1 MIRRPCLAVCA
12 TAVLLALA
20 ASIAPAQVAP
30 GSVFDPATGRDLS
43 AWPPDRHFDH
53 LHMLLELDLPDVV
66 NQPTATGRVTL
77 TVTPLGRERGTLV
90 LNAEGL
96 RIASVAVGR
105 GSATRPA
112 PFIHADDLLT
122 ITLNPAAR
130 LGETVR
136 VVIDYAIE
144 QLRFDGTG
152 LTWSPPA
159 RRPSNASEE
168 VPMLHTQGQPEYAR
182 RWFPCHDYPNE
193 RLATELIVTVDSEFQ
208 TVSNGVLIDR
218 RTVQDGRTRWHWK
231 QERPHAN
238 YLVSLVVGKFDVV
251 EVGGP
256 ESARP
261 GLDMPVYSPVGT
273 AANAARAFGRT
284 PEMVAFYERY
294 FDEPYPWDK
303 YAQTIVRGFMA
314 GAMENTS
321 ASTFNAFA
329 AAARRDALED
339 IIAHELVHQWTGNL
353 LTCKSWEHLWLNEG
367 WASMGEALWAEEA
380 ARLEAVA
387 RGATPDETDAAMR
400 RAYHRAIHGSFVGQ
414 RSGNRSAAPDLPALA
429 SNRYIDPE
437 TNFMKL
443 DNPYG
448 KGACV
453 LHMLR
458 ARLGDSIF
466 LEGVRLYIKRH
477 RFGEVETDDFRK
489 ALEDVSGQ
497 SLERFFEQWVYR
509 PGIARFKVDLAWTGP
524 DEGPGTLSVRAEQV
538 QQIDADN
545 PAYAVTLPIYLS
557 FPDGS
562 GDYHYLVTDT
572 RVAEA
577 AFELPARPTDAAVD
591 PGLHVLAD
599 YAVTKP
605 LAWWLRQLEAGPT
618 FAARVQAAEHLA
630 QADDPRAL
638 DALAGADPEVLAA
651 ARLAT
656 SQPAASR

>member
-1 MIRRPCLAVCA
+1 MIRRPCLAACA
-12 TAVLLALA
+12 IALLLTLVV
-20 ASIAPAQVAP
+20 PCTFAQEAP
-30 GSVFDPATGRDLS
+30 GSVYDPATGRDLS

-66 NQPTATGRVTL
+66 NQPTAMGRVTL
-77 TVTPLGRERGTLV
+77 TVTPLGRERGSLV
-90 LNAEGL
+90 LNAEGM
-96 RIASVAVGR
+96 RIDSVAVAR
-105 GSATRPA
+105 GTATRPA
-112 PFIHADDLLT
+112 AFTHADDLLT
-122 ITLNPAAR
+122 IKISPPAGP
-130 LGETVR
+130 GETFKI
-136 VVIDYAIE
+136 VIDYAIE

-152 LTWSPPA
+152 LTWSPPT

-182 RWFPCHDYPNE
+182 RWFPCHDFPNE
-193 RLATELIVTVDSEFQ
+193 RLATELVVTVDSDFQ
-208 TVSNGVLIDR
+208 TISNGRLIDR
-218 RTVQDGRTRWHWK
+218 RMMADGRTRWHWK
-231 QERPHAN
+231 QDLPHAN

-251 EVGGP
+251 EVGGQQ
-256 ESARP
+256 SARP
-261 GLDMPVYSPVGT
+261 GLDMPVYTPVGT

-284 PEMVAFYERY
+284 PEMIAFFERY

-303 YAQTIVRGFMA
+303 YAQTIVRGFQA

-329 AAARRDALED
+329 AAAGRDALED

-387 RGATPDETDAAMR
+387 RGASAEEADAAMR

-414 RSGNRSAAPDLPALA
+414 RGGNRATAPDMPALA
-429 SNRYIDPE
+429 SNRYVDPE

-477 RFGEVETDDFRK
+477 RFGEVETDDLRK

-509 PGIARFKVDLAWTGP
+509 PGIARFNVDLAWTGP
-524 DEGPGTLSVRAEQV
+524 DEGPGTLTVRAEQV
-538 QQIDADN
+538 QPIDADN
-545 PAYAVTLPIYLS
+545 PAYAVTLPIYIS

-562 GDYHYLVTDT
+562 GDYYYLVTDE
-572 RVAEA
+572 RVAES
-577 AFELPARPTDAAVD
+577 AFELHARPSDAVID

-599 YAVTKP
+599 YAVKKP
-605 LAWWLRQLEAGPT
+605 FAWWLRQLESGPT
-618 FAARVQAAEHLA
+618 FAAQVHAAEHLSA
-630 QADDPRAL
+630 LDDPRAL
-638 DALAGADPEVLAA
+638 AALAAADPEVLAVA
-651 ARLAT
+651 ELARP
-656 SQPAASR
+656 QPAAAR